1 VLRRPTRRAMVIVG
15 SGLLLMMAGG
25 TAQAGWLFVLAAGV
39 FALVVAS
46 FVFPHRLKQVRLSR
60 EVPRRVRVGDD
71 TQVVLSVTNEGRRTI
86 PMLRIEDRLPAFLPV
101 TVASASV
108 PPGGRVFYE
117 GMRRAHRRGD
127 FDGGDALVV
136 SWAPFGLGRSRRS
149 LRVEGRVT
157 VVPRWVDLRSFPLLE
172 PSSSPSEVLHERA
185 RTGAGEEYHG
195 VREYR
200 PGDLRRSVHWRTSAR
215 AGKLVVREF
224 EEHVLTRIA
233 VIVGGSDTGEPP
245 DSAFEMIVSAAASI
259 GLYALRT
266 GHPIE
271 LFSCGSEVERL
282 SSPAERDLLDRL
294 ASVQP
299 APWDPIE
306 AGTQAL
312 RAVHR
317 RGTVVFCATSR
328 GASMDDLRATI
339 RAVQAAGV
347 RVIVVVASSPTW
359 GDGISGRDDAAI
371 DRLRMGRAIVRVL
384 SKDEELETCLQGS

>member
-1 VLRRPTRRAMVIVG
+1 VLRRPTRRAMVIVT
-15 SGLLLMMAGG
+15 SGLLLMMAGS

-46 FVFPHRLKQVRLSR
+46 FVFPHRLNQLRLSR
-60 EVPRRVRVGDD
+60 EVPRRVRAGDD
-71 TQVVLSVTNEGRRTI
+71 TQVVLSVTNEGRRSI
-86 PMLRIEDRLPAFLPV
+86 PMLRMEDRLPAFLPV

-108 PPGGRVFYE
+108 PPGRAVFYE

-127 FDGGDALVV
+127 FDGGDVLLVGG
-136 SWAPFGLGRSRRS
+136 APFGLGRSRRS
-149 LRVEGRVT
+149 VRVDGRIT

-172 PSSSPSEVLHERA
+172 PSSSPSDVLHERA

-200 PGDLRRSVHWRTSAR
+200 PGDPRRSVHWRTSAR

-224 EEHVLTRIA
+224 EEHVQTRIA

-271 LFSCGSEVERL
+271 LFSCRSEVERL
-282 SSPAERDLLDRL
+282 SSPADRDLLDRL

-299 APWDPIE
+299 GPWDPME
-306 AGTQAL
+306 AGAQAL

-317 RGTVVFCATSR
+317 RGTVVFCTTSR
-328 GASMDDLRATI
+328 GASMDDLRSTI

-347 RVIVVVASSPTW
+347 RVIVVVARSPTW
-359 GDGISGRDDAAI
+359 GDGSSGQDDAAI
-371 DRLRMGRAIVRVL
+371 DRLRTGRAIVRVV

>member
-1 VLRRPTRRAMVIVG
+1 MVVVG

-39 FALVVAS
+39 FALVVTS
-46 FVFPHRLKQVRLSR
+46 FVFPHRLNQVRVSR

-71 TQVVLSVTNEGRRTI
+71 TPVVLSITNEGRRTI
-86 PMLRIEDRLPAFLPV
+86 PMLRIEDRLPAFPPV
-101 TVASASV
+101 AVASASV
-108 PPGGRVFYE
+108 PPTGAVFFE
-117 GMRRAHRRGD
+117 GMRPAYRRGD
-127 FDGGDALVV
+127 FDAGDVLVV
-136 SWAPFGLGRSRRS
+136 SGAPFGLGRSRRS

-172 PSSSPSEVLHERA
+172 PSSSPSDVLHQRA

-200 PGDLRRSVHWRTSAR
+200 PGDLKRSVHWRTSAR

-224 EEHVLTRIA
+224 EEHVLTRVA

-245 DSAFEMIVSAAASI
+245 DSAFESIVSAAASI

-271 LFSCGSEVERL
+271 LFTCASEVERL
-282 SSPAERDLLDRL
+282 SSPADRDLLDRL
-294 ASVQP
+294 ASVR
-299 APWDPIE
+299 AGAWDPME

-317 RGTVVFCATSR
+317 RGTVVFCATCR

-347 RVIVVVASSPTW
+347 RVIVVVARSSTW
-359 GDGISGRDDAAI
+359 GDGVSGQDDAAI
-371 DRLRMGRAIVRVL
+371 DRLRTGRAIVRVL
-384 SKDEELETCLQGS
+384 SHGEELETCLQGS